1 MFKFMKSKKGFTLVE
16 LMIVV
21 VIMAIL
27 VAVAVPI
34 YNAVTENARKKT
46 CATNRRNIV
55 SQITNNAMS
64 DPAILATGWAAKS
77 TVAFTITTDA
87 DGEDIDEIGDEI
99 ETFMTADD
107 FEGLFSTDNKP
118 ICPVGGGILKVYVT
132 AGSTDKT
139 SLDVVVDCMGG
150 TGADHDEQVW
160 TPASGNTAGSWA
172 DSNAD

>member
-64 DPAILATGWAAKS
+64 DPTILQEGVKDATKAAPVQMVIDTDEAGKAVEEVS
-77 TVAFTITTDA
+77 TDEIFEDTNTFLAYFNTENQPVCPAAAGQLTVTAYPTVAGDVTT
-87 DGEDIDEIGDEI
+87 
-99 ETFMTADD
+99 
-107 FEGLFSTDNKP
+107 LN
-118 ICPVGGGILKVYVT
+118 VT
-132 AGSTDKT
+132 
-139 SLDVVVDCMGG
+139 VDCTG
-150 TGADHDEQVW
+150 TANHDAE
-160 TPASGNTAGSWA
+160 A
-172 DSNAD
+172 

>member
-46 CATNRRNIV
+46 CASNRRNIV

-64 DPAILATGWAAKS
+64 DPTILNATDLKTEAAKTAPQAITFVVKTNAAGDDVDAS
-77 TVAFTITTDA
+77 TLTAEAVFKDDA
-87 DGEDIDEIGDEI
+87 S
-99 ETFMTADD
+99 FLK
-107 FEGLFSTDNKP
+107 LFNTDNRP
-118 ICPVGGGILKVYVT
+118 ICPVANGELTVSVT
-132 AGSTDKT
+132 PVKGDYT
-139 SLDVVVDCMGG
+139 SLNVTVDC
-150 TGADHDEQVW
+150 TGAADHDE
-160 TPASGNTAGSWA
+160 
-172 DSNAD
+172 NATTNNG

>member
-64 DPAILATGWAAKS
+64 DTTILKANLAAGTTFDIITNDAGDDVDTTGLETETAK
-77 TVAFTITTDA
+77 VFA
-87 DGEDIDEIGDEI
+87 DTNEDGK
-99 ETFMTADD
+99 TADT
-107 FEGLFSTDNKP
+107 FLGMFNTENRP
-118 ICPVGGGILKVYVT
+118 ICPVAGGKLTVT
-132 AGSTDKT
+132 VSPDAKDPA
-139 SLDVVVDCMGG
+139 SLNVTVDCSG
-150 TGADHDEQVW
+150 TPNHD
-160 TPASGNTAGSWA
+160 A
-172 DSNAD
+172 

>member
-46 CATNRRNIV
+46 CSSNRRNIV

-64 DPAILATGWAAKS
+64 DPEILAAGVATATEAAPI
-77 TVAFTITTDA
+77 TFTITTDA
-87 DGEDIDEIGDEI
+87 AGEDVASYTNITNAFVAE
-99 ETFMTADD
+99 AD
-107 FEGLFSTDNKP
+107 FTNLFNSENKP
-118 ICPVGGGILKVYVT
+118 ICPVASGELTVSMYPTV
-132 AGSTDKT
+132 AGDVT
-139 SLDVVVDCMGG
+139 SLDVTVDC
-150 TGADHDEQVW
+150 TGEADHDE
-160 TPASGNTAGSWA
+160 
-172 DSNAD
+172 NAAA

>member
-46 CATNRRNIV
+46 CASNRRNII

-64 DPAILATGWAAKS
+64 DPSILNAAALKAEAEKS
-77 TVAFTITTDA
+77 TPGSLQFSVVTN
-87 DGEDIDEIGDEI
+87 GEGDDVD
-99 ETFMTADD
+99 TASLNAEAVFSSDSD
-107 FEGLFSTDNKP
+107 FLNLFNTKNRP
-118 ICPVGGGILKVYVT
+118 ICPVANGELTISVT
-132 AGSTDKT
+132 PVKGDYT
-139 SLDVVVDCMGG
+139 SLNVTVDC
-150 TGADHDEQVW
+150 TGAADHD
-160 TPASGNTAGSWA
+160 A
-172 DSNAD
+172 